1 MAKRLALLEKIR
13 SKIILNDLRPGEGI
27 PEESL
32 AAEFSVSRTPVREAL
47 LRLETQGLVTSEP
60 NRGFAVASV
69 SIEQI
74 RSYFEAARF
83 VVPAIARF
91 SMERADKSAIRKLRN
106 DLLESSAPEVITQYN
121 FIEELGRLS
130 RNSFLAVTANSAE
143 AYHCFVR
150 TGVLERMSEEAR
162 RIAKEELNS
171 HRENIFASVL
181 HNDSAEVE
189 SAALQM
195 VEGERVF
202 LIGNLV

>member
-1 MAKRLALLEKIR
+1 MAKRLALLTKIR

-32 AAEFSVSRTPVREAL
+32 AAEFSVSRTPIREAL

-83 VVPAIARF
+83 VIPAITRF
-91 SMERADKSAIRKLRN
+91 AMERAERPGIRKLRN
-106 DLLESSAPEVITQYN
+106 DLLESSADDAIVQYT
-121 FIEELGRLS
+121 FIEDMCALS
-130 RNSFLAVTANSAE
+130 RNQFLSVAATSAE

-150 TGVLERMSEEAR
+150 TGVLDRMSKDAR
-162 RIAKEELNS
+162 RMAGDELKS
-171 HRENIFASVL
+171 HRENILEALL
-181 HNDSAEVE
+181 HDDPDETE

-195 VEGERVF
+195 VEGARVF